1 MREAPK
7 SPTSPEELA
16 NERAK
21 LIAAGDATEME
32 VHMAEN
38 GVHDDLVA
46 AVANVLS
53 GQNPGI
59 PTY

>member
-7 SPTSPEELA
+7 APRSPEELA
-16 NERAK
+16 RERMS
-21 LIAAGDATEME
+21 LIATGDATGME

-38 GVHDDLVA
+38 GVHEDLVA
-46 AVANVLS
+46 AVAEVLS
-53 GQNPGI
+53 DQNPGI

>member
-1 MREAPK
+1 MSEALK
-7 SPTSPEELA
+7 APTSPEELA
-16 NERAK
+16 NERMR
-21 LIAAGDATEME
+21 LIAAGDATQME

-53 GQNPGI
+53 DQNPGI